1 VARVIVQGKTSLA
14 ARTLLLPCH
23 EVPFLSDK
31 LNIGGQAVLEGVMMR
46 SPRAFTV
53 AVRKGGKP
61 GAEIALFKMELKPLG
76 ERIPFLKTKI
86 IRGSAALFE
95 ALWLGMRALN
105 FSANEALEEDKDGK
119 KDEISPLAM
128 AGTMALALAFSLGL
142 FLALPLLLTNLLGSH
157 YAAVNKNSII
167 FNLTDGVLRVALF
180 LGYVSGISFMKDI
193 RRVFEYH
200 GAEHKSIAAYEA
212 GVELTVENARR
223 YSCLHP
229 RCGTSFLLI
238 VMALSILLFSII
250 PGSWP
255 LWAKG
260 ASRVVLLPLIAGL
273 GYEFIK
279 YSANHR
285 DNQAIK
291 VLMTPGLWL
300 QRLTTREPS
309 DDQIEVAI
317 KALNEALAMEPR

>member
-1 VARVIVQGKTSLA
+1 
-14 ARTLLLPCH
+14 
-23 EVPFLSDK
+23 
-31 LNIGGQAVLEGVMMR
+31 MMR
-46 SPRAFTV
+46 SPHAFTV

-61 GAEIALFKMELKPLG
+61 EAGIALFKQEIKPLG
-76 ERIPFLKTKI
+76 ERFPLLKTKI

-95 ALWLGMRALN
+95 AMWLGIRALN
-105 FSANEALEEDKDGK
+105 FSANEALEEGEDGK
-119 KDEISPLAM
+119 KDEIGPLAM

-142 FLALPLLLTNLLGSH
+142 FLALPLLLTNLLGAQYS
-157 YAAVNKNSII
+157 ALKGNVL
-167 FNLTDGVLRVALF
+167 FNLTDGAFRVALF

-200 GAEHKSIAAYEA
+200 GAEHKAIAAFEA
-212 GVELTVENARR
+212 GVPLTVQNARQ
-223 YSCLHP
+223 YSRIHP
-229 RCGTSFLLI
+229 RCGTSFLLAVI
-238 VMALSILLFSII
+238 ALSILLFSLI

-260 ASRVVLLPLIAGL
+260 LSRIVLLPVIAGL

-279 YSANHR
+279 FSAKQCGNPLI
-285 DNQAIK
+285 NA
-291 VLMTPGLWL
+291 LMLPGLWL

-317 KALNEALAMEPR
+317 RALDEAVAMEPR

>member
-1 VARVIVQGKTSLA
+1 MLCRKVL
-14 ARTLLLPCH
+14 TLT
-23 EVPFLSDK
+23 EK

-53 AVRKGGKP
+53 AVRKGGRP
-61 GAEIALFKMELKPLG
+61 ESGIAVFKQELQPLG
-76 ERIPFLKTKI
+76 ERLPLFKKKI

-95 ALWLGMRALN
+95 AMWLGIRALN
-105 FSANEALEEDKDGK
+105 YSANEALESEDGK
-119 KDEISPLAM
+119 KEEISPLAM
-128 AGTMALALAFSLGL
+128 AGTMIVAVAFALGL
-142 FLALPLLLTNLLGSH
+142 FLALPLLLTNLLGTRFAS
-157 YAAVNKNSII
+157 VGSNSIL

-200 GAEHKSIAAYEA
+200 GAEHKTIAAYEA
-212 GVELTVENARR
+212 GVELTVQNARP
-223 YSCLHP
+223 YSCIHP

-238 VMALSILLFSII
+238 VMALSIMLFSLI

-260 ASRVVLLPLIAGL
+260 LSRIILLPLIAGL
-273 GYEFIK
+273 GYEFLK
-279 YSANHR
+279 YSAKKR
-285 DNQAIK
+285 DNPLIG
-291 VLMTPGLWL
+291 LLILPGLWL

-309 DDQIEVAI
+309 DDQLEVAI
-317 KALNEALAMEPR
+317 RAMNEALAMEPR